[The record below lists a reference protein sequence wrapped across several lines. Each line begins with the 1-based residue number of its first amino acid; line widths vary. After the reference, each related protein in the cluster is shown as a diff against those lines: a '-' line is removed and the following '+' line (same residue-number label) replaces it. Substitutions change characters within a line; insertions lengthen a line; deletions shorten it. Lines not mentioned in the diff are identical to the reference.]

1 MTHDLPSA
9 QPDPPA
15 SMGRPGLL
23 ALVGGS
29 EWSPGCEQ
37 FDSRLLAASGHREVL
52 VLPTAA
58 AYWHPERAVQTAAS
72 YFAALGAS
80 VKGCMVLG
88 RADAENKTN
97 AGMVRA
103 AAFLYLA
110 GGSVLHLRSVLKSSP
125 VWDALVEA
133 WAAGAV
139 LAGSSAG
146 AMVLG
151 DTMVDPRGGA
161 LTLGLGLLP
170 QLAVLPHASTW
181 SEEKTHRTVRLASRG
196 LRIAAVDEQTVL
208 LRSPDGQW
216 SQAGQGNVTIWL
228 DGSPVGLE
236 ALGPEATGPAGAQ
249 PQLSGLPPGLG
260 QGQAHGLAQSQAQ
273 GLAPGVAP
281 SPGT

>member
-1 MTHDLPSA
+1 MTYDPTST
-9 QPDPPA
+9 QPDQRA
-15 SMGRPGLL
+15 TVGQPGLL

-29 EWSPGCEQ
+29 EWAPGCEQ
-37 FDSRLLAASGHREVL
+37 FDSLLLEASGHKEVL

-58 AYWHPERAVQTAAS
+58 AYWHPERAVQTATS

-88 RADAENKTN
+88 RADAENKAN

-103 AAFLYLA
+103 AGFLYLA
-110 GGSVLHLRSVLKSSP
+110 GGSVLHLRSVLKNSP

-196 LRIAAVDEQTVL
+196 LRIAAVDERTVL

-216 SQAGQGNVTIWL
+216 SQSGQGNVTIWL
-228 DGSPVGLE
+228 DGRPEGL
-236 ALGPEATGPAGAQ
+236 
-249 PQLSGLPPGLG
+249 
-260 QGQAHGLAQSQAQ
+260 
-273 GLAPGVAP
+273 
-281 SPGT
+281 